1 MDESLLPALENSHA
15 LMYEHNNSHSPLMAG
30 SAVLHETA
38 HKLGRKRAL
47 EHNHSHNFLA
57 REETAP
63 LTHSLGT
70 KGRVWLK
77 ASKFSGLHRKT

>member
-1 MDESLLPALENSHA
+1 MDESLLPALENGHA
-15 LMYEHNNSHSPLMAG
+15 LMYEHNNSQPLLMAS

-38 HKLGRKRAL
+38 HKLGRKRTL
-47 EHNHSHNFLA
+47 EHNHSHNVLA

-63 LTHSLGT
+63 LTHSMGT